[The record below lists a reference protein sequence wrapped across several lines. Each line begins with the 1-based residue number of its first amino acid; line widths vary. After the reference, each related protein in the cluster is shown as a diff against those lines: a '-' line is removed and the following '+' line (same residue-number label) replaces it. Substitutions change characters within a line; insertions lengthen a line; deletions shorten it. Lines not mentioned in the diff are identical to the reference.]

1 MANLDYHIPVMLEPC
16 LEGLDIQAGG
26 IYVDV
31 TFGGGGHSS
40 AILKRLGENGRL
52 IAFDQDEDVKAHLP
66 EDGRFTL
73 VDENFRHLKRYLRL
87 HDALPVDG
95 ILADLGVSSHQF
107 DVAERGFSFR
117 ADARL
122 DMRMDRRSERTAWD
136 IINTYDEEALRNIFR
151 TYGELTNAGFTAK
164 CIVHA
169 RTVQAIDTVGQLKDA
184 VAKAMG
190 RDKQAKFLAK
200 LFQAIRIELNE
211 EIDALRAF
219 LIQSAEVL
227 KPGGRLVVMSYHSL
241 EDRLVKNF
249 IKRGNFEGDIHK
261 DFFGNDIR
269 PYDPL
274 NGKAIVPDAMEEA
287 ENPRSRSAKLRIGV
301 KRA

>member
-16 LEGLDIQAGG
+16 LEGLDIQPDGV
-26 IYVDV
+26 YVDV
-31 TFGGGGHSS
+31 TFGGGGHST

-66 EDGRFTL
+66 EDGRFSL

-87 HDALPVDG
+87 HNALPVDG

-219 LIQSAEVL
+219 LTQSAEVL

-249 IKRGNFEGDIHK
+249 IKRGNFEGDINK

-269 PYDPL
+269 PFDPL
-274 NGKAIVPDAMEEA
+274 NGKAIVPDAEEEA
-287 ENPRSRSAKLRIGV
+287 QNPRSRSAKLRIGV

>member
-1 MANLDYHIPVMLEPC
+1 MADAVYHIPVMLGPC
-16 LEGLDIQAGG
+16 LEGLAIKPDGV
-26 IYVDV
+26 YVDV
-31 TFGGGGHSS
+31 TFGGGGHSR
-40 AILKRLGENGRL
+40 AILDRLGENGRL

-87 HDALPVDG
+87 HQALPVDG

-107 DVAERGFSFR
+107 DEAERGFSFR

-122 DMRMDRRSERTAWD
+122 DMRMDRRAERTAYD
-136 IINTYDEEALRNIFR
+136 IINGYEEADLRR
-151 TYGELTNAGFTAK
+151 LLYSYGELSNAGFTTR
-164 CIVHA
+164 CIVKA
-169 RTVQAIDTVGQLKDA
+169 RSEKPIETVAELKSA
-184 VAKAMG
+184 VEPAMG

-211 EIDALRAF
+211 EMEALRA
-219 LIQSAEVL
+219 LLTQSAEVL
-227 KPGGRLVVMSYHSL
+227 RPGGRLVVMSYHSL

-249 IKRGNFEGDIHK
+249 IKRGNFEGEVEK
-261 DFFGNDIR
+261 DFFGNDLR
-269 PYDPL
+269 PFDPL
-274 NGKAIVPDAMEEA
+274 YGKAIVPDAEEEA
-287 ENPRSRSAKLRIGV
+287 QNPRSRSAKLRIGI

>member
-1 MANLDYHIPVMLEPC
+1 MANLDYHVPVMLAPC
-16 LEGLDIQAGG
+16 LEGLDIKADGV
-26 IYVDV
+26 YVDV
-31 TFGGGGHSS
+31 TFGGGGHSN

-66 EDGRFTL
+66 EDGRFSL

-122 DMRMDRRSERTAWD
+122 DMRMDRRSEKTAWD
-136 IINTYDEEALRNIFR
+136 IINTYEETALRDIFR

-211 EIDALRAF
+211 EIEALRAF
-219 LIQSAEVL
+219 LTQSADVL

-249 IKRGNFEGDIHK
+249 IKRGNFEGDINK

-269 PYDPL
+269 PFDPL
-274 NGKAIVPDAMEEA
+274 NGKAIVPDAAEEA

>member
-16 LEGLDIQAGG
+16 LEGLDIQPDGV
-26 IYVDV
+26 YVDV
-31 TFGGGGHSS
+31 TFGGGGHST
-40 AILKRLGENGRL
+40 AILKRLGGNGRL

-66 EDGRFTL
+66 EDGRFSL

-87 HDALPVDG
+87 HNALPVDG

-169 RTVQAIDTVGQLKDA
+169 RTVQAIDTVGLLKDA

-219 LIQSAEVL
+219 LTQSAEVL

-249 IKRGNFEGDIHK
+249 IKRGNFEGDINK

-269 PYDPL
+269 PFDPL
-274 NGKAIVPDAMEEA
+274 NGKAIVPDAEEEA
-287 ENPRSRSAKLRIGV
+287 QNPRSRSAKLRIGV

>member
-1 MANLDYHIPVMLEPC
+1 MANLEYHIPVLLEPC
-16 LEGLDIQAGG
+16 LEGLDIKADGL
-26 IYVDV
+26 YVDV

-40 AILKRLGENGRL
+40 AILKRLGKNGRL

-66 EDGRFTL
+66 EDGRFSL
-73 VDENFRHLKRYLRL
+73 VDENFRHLKRFLRL

-122 DMRMDRRSERTAWD
+122 DMRMDRRSEKTAWD

-164 CIVHA
+164 CIAHA
-169 RTVQAIDTVGQLKDA
+169 RTIQDIDTVGQLKDA

-211 EIDALRAF
+211 EIEALRAF
-219 LIQSAEVL
+219 LIQSADVL

-249 IKRGNFEGDIHK
+249 IKRGNFEGDINK

-269 PYDPL
+269 LFDPL
-274 NGKAIVPDAMEEA
+274 NGKAIVPDAAEEA
-287 ENPRSRSAKLRIGV
+287 QNPRSRSAKLRIGV

>member
-1 MANLDYHIPVMLEPC
+1 MANLEYHIPVLLEPC
-16 LEGLDIQAGG
+16 LEGLDIKADGV
-26 IYVDV
+26 YVDV

-40 AILKRLGENGRL
+40 AILKRLGKNGRL

-66 EDGRFTL
+66 EDGRFSL
-73 VDENFRHLKRYLRL
+73 VDENFRHLKRFLRL

-122 DMRMDRRSERTAWD
+122 DMRMDRRSEKTAWD

-164 CIVHA
+164 CIAHA
-169 RTVQAIDTVGQLKDA
+169 RTIQDIDTVGQLKDA

-211 EIDALRAF
+211 EIEALRAF
-219 LIQSAEVL
+219 LIQSADVL

-249 IKRGNFEGDIHK
+249 IKRGNFEGDINK

-269 PYDPL
+269 LFDPL
-274 NGKAIVPDAMEEA
+274 NGKAIVPDAAEEA
-287 ENPRSRSAKLRIGV
+287 QNPRSRSAKLRIGV